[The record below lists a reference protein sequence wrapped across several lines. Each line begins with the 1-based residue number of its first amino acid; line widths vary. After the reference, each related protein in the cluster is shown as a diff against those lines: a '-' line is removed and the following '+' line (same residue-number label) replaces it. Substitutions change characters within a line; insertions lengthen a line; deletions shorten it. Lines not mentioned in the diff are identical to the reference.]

1 MFVFFFM
8 YKFWLDKH
16 VPWCSSSMGIFKG
29 KVSGL
34 NFTFFHSPNLLVFFL
49 LTTFLFCFIP
59 LSRLPVYQEVN
70 LERRGAALLFFFT
83 LLYPPQPPSTRS
95 LLSLCDSLSLV
106 FFTRRLRPFT
116 LYSSAWASFGL
127 SFPIFFPCNS
137 APDWKAKNKD
147 GCEIGFQH
155 STFILAILPYPPL
168 SPHATIAWSR
178 HTKHRLS
185 RYTFARHRSIRRS
198 KTCLLLSFQL
208 VLKKNF
214 AFTPHC
220 HFFPLATI
228 CEHFYLLK
236 VWKHLHINFKRAR
249 HNHYDQ
255 AALLVS
261 CSSPF
266 TPSHLWSAIT
276 SLLLLRR
283 QWLGQNCYLRGRCT
297 KTNRNQTINQMIEQ
311 RVEKATTI
319 SHLSEP
325 SRYHHSTKSFKV
337 LLSVQIQYRQ
347 GISMQIAILEH
358 YPL

>member
-1 MFVFFFM
+1 MA
-8 YKFWLDKH
+8 W
-16 VPWCSSSMGIFKG
+16 
-29 KVSGL
+29 
-34 NFTFFHSPNLLVFFL
+34 T
-49 LTTFLFCFIP
+49 
-59 LSRLPVYQEVN
+59 
-70 LERRGAALLFFFT
+70 LLFFTPKSLSILSLDYFFT
-83 LLYPPQPPSTRS
+83 LFYSPLPSAGKSRSKFRKERCSPPLFFYFTLPTPAPLYSFSS
-95 LLSLCDSLSLV
+95 LLVWFTVTCFLYSTLATFYTVLVGLGLVRTILSHFLPLQ
-106 FFTRRLRPFT
+106 FGTRLESKKQRRLWNWIST
-116 LYSSAWASFGL
+116 LYLHPSN
-127 SFPIFFPCNS
+127 SFP
-137 APDWKAKNKD
+137 
-147 GCEIGFQH
+147 
-155 STFILAILPYPPL
+155 PPL
-168 SPHATIAWSR
+168 SPHAAIAWSR